1 MNIPSKP
8 NFKSFVRAF
17 NVKSGSTGKSSMG
30 GIEKHA
36 KRLDETSQE
45 RRVRQVD
52 PIAWSK
58 VGDGIN
64 GGGCD
69 IWDAFKAWKAES
81 GAVERNGASLALH
94 TLVGVSRGWLE
105 EDGRDAHDRYNERIS
120 QLVLEARLWAE
131 SWAGRGSVSHARFAL
146 DAQGAGNV
154 DLVIVPVRMQK
165 RKSGRKKATK
175 EVLTISGRMAKEE
188 LRKKHKARTSGQA
201 MQTDWNQWCA
211 KHLDPRI
218 QRGKSKNV
226 TQREHIHADVLREEG
241 DKLRAQQVEAEQSKI
256 RFDEARLLEEEKQ
269 TELELLRLLA
279 LEDSEDRRRADEAL
293 ALDLQKQAM
302 VEGHEAGKAK
312 IEELFHWAFE
322 LAGSYNGLIM
332 TGLSEI
338 EHCAYQL
345 HQQVVDAFR
354 YNLECEKDRGLTLH
368 QEKFMRA
375 VRSADDFPTESKEAE
390 KLSAQ
395 LAAGGFVHTMAKKA
409 GDLMRQFLGRIIE
422 AIGEHSIRY
431 WASKEGESRF
441 DVSKAGLVLGSK
453 AMIEL
458 EGQISNAAEDIRE
471 CQPVF
476 RQMSANNPLKR

>member
-1 MNIPSKP
+1 
-8 NFKSFVRAF
+8 
-17 NVKSGSTGKSSMG
+17 MG

-36 KRLDETSQE
+36 KRLDETSQK
-45 RRVRQVD
+45 RRVRQID

-105 EDGRDAHDRYNERIS
+105 EGGRDAHDRHNERIS

-131 SWAGRGSVSHARFAL
+131 SWAGEGSVIHARFDL
-146 DAQGAGNV
+146 DEQGAGNV

-165 RKSGRKKATK
+165 RKSGRKKSAK

-218 QRGKSKNV
+218 QRGKSKDV
-226 TQREHIHADVLREEG
+226 TQREHIRADVLREEG
-241 DKLRAQQVEAEQSKI
+241 DKLRAQQVGAERSQA

-269 TELELLRLLA
+269 AELEMLKLQALA
-279 LEDSEDRRRADEAL
+279 DFEDRRRVDEAL
-293 ALDLQKQAM
+293 VLDLQKQAI
-302 VEGHEAGKAK
+302 VEGHEAGKVK
-312 IEELFHWAFE
+312 IEELFHWAFD
-322 LAGSYNGLIM
+322 LAGAYNGLVM

-345 HQQVVDAFR
+345 HQRVVDAFR
-354 YNLECEKDRGLTLH
+354 YNLECENNRVLTPH
-368 QEKFMRA
+368 QEKFMYA
-375 VRSADDFPTESKEAE
+375 VRAADDFPTESEEAV
-390 KLSAQ
+390 KLSAE
-395 LAAGGFVHTMAKKA
+395 LAASGFVHTVAKKA
-409 GDLMRQFLGRIIE
+409 GDLVRQFLGRIIE
-422 AIGEHSIRY
+422 AIGEHLTRY
-431 WASKEGESRF
+431 WASKEGEARF
-441 DVSKAGLVLGSK
+441 DVSQAGLVLGPME
-453 AMIEL
+453 MIEL
-458 EGQISNAAEDIRE
+458 EGQISQAAEDVRA

-476 RQMSANNPLKR
+476 RSMSTSKPSMQ

>member
-1 MNIPSKP
+1 
-8 NFKSFVRAF
+8 
-17 NVKSGSTGKSSMG
+17 MG

-36 KRLDETSQE
+36 KRLDETSQK

-94 TLVGVSRGWLE
+94 ALVGVSRGWLE
-105 EDGRDAHDRYNERIS
+105 EDGRDAHDRHNERIS

-131 SWAGRGSVSHARFAL
+131 SWAGEGSVIHARFDL
-146 DAQGAGNV
+146 DEQGAGNV

-165 RKSGRKKATK
+165 RKSGRKKASR

-188 LRKKHKARTSGQA
+188 LRKKHNARTSGHA

-218 QRGKSKNV
+218 QRGKSKDV
-226 TQREHIHADVLREEG
+226 TQREHIHADVLRAEG
-241 DKLRAQQVEAEQSKI
+241 DKLRAQQVEAERSHA
-256 RFDEARLLEEEKQ
+256 RFEEARLLEEEKKA
-269 TELELLRLLA
+269 ELEMLRLKALA
-279 LEDSEDRRRADEAL
+279 DAEDRRRVDEAL

-332 TGLSEI
+332 SGLSEI

-345 HQQVVDAFR
+345 HQWVVDTFK
-354 YNLECEKDRGLTLH
+354 YNLGCEKDRGLTAH
-368 QEKFMRA
+368 QEKFMRSA
-375 VRSADDFPTESKEAE
+375 RAADDFPTENEEAA
-390 KLSAQ
+390 KLSAE
-395 LAAGGFVHTMAKKA
+395 LAAGGFVHTVAKKA

-441 DVSKAGLVLGSK
+441 DLSKAGLVLGSK
-453 AMIEL
+453 EMIKL
-458 EGQISNAAEDIRE
+458 EDQISQAAEDVRA

-476 RQMSANNPLKR
+476 RTITANKPSVQ